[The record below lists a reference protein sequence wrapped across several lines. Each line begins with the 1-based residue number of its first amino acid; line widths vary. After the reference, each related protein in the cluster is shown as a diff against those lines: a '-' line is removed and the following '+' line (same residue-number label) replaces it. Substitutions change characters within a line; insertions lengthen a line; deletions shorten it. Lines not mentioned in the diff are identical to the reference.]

1 MLTGAP
7 ACRRGGRR
15 ASISAV
21 FTPVA
26 ALLLTVVEPTL
37 PDVPVAGDG
46 ERARR
51 ERLER
56 APDAAS
62 RLELAC
68 LLVLEGIDGDADAV
82 RRALP
87 ILEAAAPGGE
97 PRALAYLGVAR
108 LLEAKRSR
116 WFWEKGAKARE
127 GVGLLDR
134 AVGLAPEDVEIRF
147 LRGRSTLPLP
157 RVFGRRDLAA
167 ADLAWVAPR
176 GEAALP
182 RDVAA
187 AAWFYDG
194 LCREEDG
201 DRENARRSFE
211 QALRLDP
218 EGAHG
223 RAAAQRLPR

>member
-1 MLTGAP
+1 MLALAG
-7 ACRRGGRR
+7 
-15 ASISAV
+15 I
-21 FTPVA
+21 
-26 ALLLTVVEPTL
+26 LLLTVVEPTL
-37 PDVPVAGDG
+37 PEVPVAEDG
-46 ERARR
+46 EHGARL
-51 ERLER
+51 RLEG
-56 APDAAS
+56 AQDPAS
-62 RLELAC
+62 RLELAR
-68 LLVLEGIDGDADAV
+68 LLVLEGIDGDQAAV

-87 ILEAAAPGGE
+87 ILEAAAPSGE
-97 PRALAYLGVAR
+97 PRTLAYLGVAR

-116 WFWEKGAKARE
+116 WFWEKGSKAKE

-134 AVGLAPEDVEIRF
+134 AVSLAPDDVEIRF

-167 ADLAWVAPR
+167 ADLAWAAPR

-201 DRENARRSFE
+201 DRDGARRSFE
-211 QALRLDP
+211 RALRLDP

-223 RAAAQRLPR
+223 RAAAERLPR

>member
-1 MLTGAP
+1 MFDL
-7 ACRRGGRR
+7 
-15 ASISAV
+15 
-21 FTPVA
+21 A
-26 ALLLTVVEPTL
+26 AILLLTVAEPLL
-37 PDVPVAGDG
+37 PDVPVSEDG
-46 ERARR
+46 ERVVRA
-51 ERLER
+51 RLEG
-56 APDAAS
+56 AEDAAS

-68 LLVLEGIDGDADAV
+68 LLVLEGIDGDEAAV

-87 ILEAAAPGGE
+87 ILEAAAPEGK

-116 WFWEKGAKARE
+116 WFWEKGSKARE

-134 AVGLAPEDVEIRF
+134 AVALDPENVEIRF

-157 RVFGRRDLAA
+157 RIFGRRDVAA

-201 DRENARRSFE
+201 ERENARRSFE
-211 QALRLDP
+211 QAVRLDP

>member
-1 MLTGAP
+1 MF
-7 ACRRGGRR
+7 
-15 ASISAV
+15 V
-21 FTPVA
+21 VA
-26 ALLLTVVEPTL
+26 AILLLTVAEPVL
-37 PDVPVAGDG
+37 PNVPVSGDG
-46 ERARR
+46 EREVRA
-51 ERLER
+51 RLEG
-56 APDAAS
+56 AGDAAS
-62 RLELAC
+62 RLELAR
-68 LLVLEGIDGDADAV
+68 LLVLEGIDGDEAAV

-97 PRALAYLGVAR
+97 PRTLAYLGVAR

-116 WFWEKGAKARE
+116 WFWEKGSKARE

-157 RVFGRRDLAA
+157 RVFGRRDVAA

-176 GEAALP
+176 GEAALA

-201 DRENARRSFE
+201 ERENARRSFSE
-211 QALRLDP
+211 ALRLDP

-223 RAAAQRLPR
+223 RAAAERLAR